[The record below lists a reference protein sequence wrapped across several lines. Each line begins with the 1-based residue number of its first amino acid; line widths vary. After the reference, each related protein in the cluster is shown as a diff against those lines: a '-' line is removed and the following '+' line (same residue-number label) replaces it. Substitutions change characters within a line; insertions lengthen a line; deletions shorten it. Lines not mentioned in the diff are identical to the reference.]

1 MISEP
6 ELEGE
11 GTGEGPPKGVP
22 GIPAPR
28 DGGEAERTA
37 HPGPAAS
44 GPAPG
49 FRAPAASGP
58 AASGQAPGFQA
69 PAASGPVAGAYGPAA
84 HDGPAAG
91 SETIAGTS
99 TRPLRLPTGRGP
111 WLWALGG
118 AVVASAIWAGGL
130 YAYGGTGPDLGG
142 YRVSSNLCLDA
153 ELPALTGLLGNRQ
166 SPMAAADEQLAIDRA
181 YCALSLMPG
190 RPNEVK
196 NDSRPRAY
204 AAVDIRYSLHKQ
216 TDPGPEFDATVT
228 DLAPEGSLERR
239 VLRIPDLGER
249 AYLVTDPSGDSP
261 QLKVL
266 DGRAV
271 ISISVG
277 RMAQYTADP
286 ATGEYQESAPLD
298 FSGVE
303 SAMVEDM
310 RDLMTA
316 LKR

>member
-11 GTGEGPPKGVP
+11 GTGEGPPKAAS

-28 DGGEAERTA
+28 DGVGEEER
-37 HPGPAAS
+37 PAD
-44 GPAPG
+44 
-49 FRAPAASGP
+49 SGP
-58 AASGQAPGFQA
+58 AAGSGRAAGFQA
-69 PAASGPVAGAYGPAA
+69 PAGSGPITGSHGTAGSEVPAGVRA
-84 HDGPAAG
+84 VVGSGTAADDGPATG
-91 SETIAGTS
+91 SETIAGT
-99 TRPLRLPTGRGP
+99 RPLRLPAGRGP

-130 YAYGGTGPDLGG
+130 YAYGETGPDLGG

-153 ELPALTGLLGNRQ
+153 ELPALTGLLGKRQ

-181 YCALSLMPG
+181 YCTLTLMPG

-196 NDSRPRAY
+196 NDSRPRSY
-204 AAVDIRYSLHKQ
+204 AGVNILYSLHKE

-277 RMAQYTADP
+277 RMADYIEDP
-286 ATGEYQESAPLD
+286 VTGEYQESAPLD

-310 RDLMTA
+310 KDLMTA

>member
-11 GTGEGPPKGVP
+11 GTGEGPPEGAS
-22 GIPAPR
+22 GIPTPR
-28 DGGEAERTA
+28 AGAGEGERFTD
-37 HPGPAAS
+37 S
-44 GPAPG
+44 GVAVG
-49 FRAPAASGP
+49 SGSGP
-58 AASGQAPGFQA
+58 AAGFQA
-69 PAASGPVAGAYGPAA
+69 SGGSGAVAGAHGTAGSEAPAGVRPVA
-84 HDGPAAG
+84 DDGPVAG
-91 SETIAGTS
+91 SETIAGT
-99 TRPLRLPTGRGP
+99 RPLRLPAGRAP
-111 WLWALGG
+111 WVWALGG

-130 YAYGGTGPDLGG
+130 YAYGETEPDLGG

-153 ELPALTGLLGNRQ
+153 ELPALSGLLGKRQ

-181 YCALSLMPG
+181 YCNLSLMPG

-196 NDSRPRAY
+196 NDSRPRSY
-204 AAVDIRYSLHKQ
+204 AAVNILYSLHKQ

-277 RMAQYTADP
+277 RMADYIADP
-286 ATGEYQESAPLD
+286 VTGEYQESAPLD

-310 RDLMTA
+310 KDLMTA

>member
-11 GTGEGPPKGVP
+11 GTGEGPPKGAP

-28 DGGEAERTA
+28 DGGGDGERA
-37 HPGPAAS
+37 SDPG
-44 GPAPG
+44 
-49 FRAPAASGP
+49 R
-58 AASGQAPGFQA
+58 
-69 PAASGPVAGAYGPAA
+69 AASGPVAGFQTPAGSGQAAGAYGSAADDGPAA

-91 SETIAGTS
+91 SETIAGT
-99 TRPLRLPTGRGP
+99 RPLRLPAGRGP

-130 YAYGGTGPDLGG
+130 YAYGETGPDLGG

-153 ELPALTGLLGNRQ
+153 ELPALTGLLGKRQ

-181 YCALSLMPG
+181 YCTLTLMPG

-204 AAVDIRYSLHKQ
+204 AGVDIRYSLHKQ

-277 RMAQYTADP
+277 RMAHYTEDP